1 MKPLFVISCPIDTYS
16 GYGARARDLVKAIIN
31 QDKYD
36 VRIAPQRWGNTPWG
50 FIEDHKEQWS
60 FLNPHILNGHQVERQ
75 PDVWMQITVPNEFQP
90 MGKYNIGVTA
100 GIETTVCDP
109 SWIEGVN
116 RMNLTLVSS
125 NHAKNVFE
133 QTTYEQ
139 RDKNTDQAIGQ
150 LRVNKPIEV
159 LFEGVDLATYFPIDE
174 DQYVSQITKL
184 DEVEQDFCYLTVG
197 HWMQGD
203 VGEDRKNIG
212 LTVKAFY
219 EIFKDKKNKPALIL
233 KTSSVGAS
241 YTDRESILSKIHQ
254 IRESVRSKDLPRVYL
269 LHGEFSNEEMNNIYN
284 HPKIKALVSLT
295 KGEGF
300 GRPLLEFSVTK
311 KPIITTN
318 WSGHL
323 DFLDPEHC
331 VLLGGEVKQ
340 VHPTAAVP
348 NVILQESGW
357 FAVDAGQVGHFMTDV
372 FNNYSKY
379 LSKAKRQY
387 HRSKTKFSMEAME
400 ADLGYILNRNIP
412 EFAAQV
418 QLKLPQLK
426 KIELP
431 KLKKIELPKLKK
443 VEENEKG

>member
-16 GYGARARDLVKAIIN
+16 GYGARSRDLVKAIIN

-36 VRIAPQRWGNTPWG
+36 VRIAPQRWGSTPWG
-50 FIEDHKEQWS
+50 FIEDHKEQWG
-60 FLNPHILNGHQVERQ
+60 FLNSHLLQGQHVERQ
-75 PDVWMQITVPNEFQP
+75 PDVWMQVTVPNEFQP

-100 GIETTVCDP
+100 GIETTICDA
-109 SWIEGVN
+109 SWIEGIN
-116 RMNLTLVSS
+116 RMNLNLVSS

-133 QTTYEQ
+133 QTMYEQ
-139 RDKNTDQAIGQ
+139 RDKNTNQVVGQ
-150 LRVNKPIEV
+150 LKANKPIEV
-159 LFEGVDLATYFPIDE
+159 LFEGVDLSTYFPIDQSE
-174 DQYVSQITKL
+174 YVSQITKL
-184 DEVEQDFCYLTVG
+184 DQIEEDFCYLTVG

-219 EIFKDKKNKPALIL
+219 EIFKDKKSKPALIL

-241 YTDRESILSKIHQ
+241 YADRENILNKIHQ
-254 IRESVRSKDLPRVYL
+254 IRQSTRSEDLPKVYL

-300 GRPLLEFSVTK
+300 GRPLLEFSVSK
-311 KPIITTN
+311 KPIIATN

-323 DFLDPEHC
+323 DFLDPEHS
-331 VLLGGEVKQ
+331 VLVGGEIKQ

-357 FAVDAGQVGHFMTDV
+357 FAVDTGQVGHFMTDM
-372 FNNYSKY
+372 FNNYDKY

-412 EFAAQV
+412 DFPAQM

-431 KLKKIELPKLKK
+431 KLNR
-443 VEENEKG
+443 V